1 MTLALLDP
9 QFKANMISQL
19 DQGTGGTS
27 LAARNRDNSLKE
39 LLSSV
44 ASITPS
50 VPTTISSDSSA
61 ALGALLVNVLGQIA
75 IVDRYFEPSFKD
87 ALIKHVHRLLD
98 PEDWDQGDPVP
109 SANSFQTL
117 LRLLISINPERQPGL
132 GIAPS
137 GNFVAAWH
145 DGEDRI
151 FIETAK
157 NDLMKWVLS
166 RTIDTQK
173 ERVSGEAKIHR
184 FFDVTNAW
192 KPEGYITHAINN
204 NRK

>member
-98 PEDWDQGDPVP
+98 PED
-109 SANSFQTL
+109 
-117 LRLLISINPERQPGL
+117 
-132 GIAPS
+132 
-137 GNFVAAWH
+137 
-145 DGEDRI
+145 
-151 FIETAK
+151 
-157 NDLMKWVLS
+157 
-166 RTIDTQK
+166 
-173 ERVSGEAKIHR
+173 
-184 FFDVTNAW
+184 
-192 KPEGYITHAINN
+192 
-204 NRK
+204 